1 MPGIWDRGR
10 ESSLD
15 PHACVVSHLSC
26 PWLLTLCVPRGKGR
40 HGMSS
45 TTSPS
50 CWRTSKL
57 LHGNKALLKGPG
69 STGCNPGRLRTS
81 TGDLDERSE
90 KKRQL
95 EQLAFNASF
104 IKVKHEGREWHCLAM
119 NLKLWWPSFLAFLLL
134 LFWDFRIYLRQ
145 TGSLG
150 QRKENSSPLI
160 HGNRIQTQFYHLL
173 HHDVLSY
180 LDSPNLRFQSAP
192 RGKQLP

>member
-1 MPGIWDRGR
+1 MPGFWDRGR

-26 PWLLTLCVPRGKGR
+26 SWLLTLCVPRGKGR

-69 STGCNPGRLRTS
+69 STDCNPGRLRTS

-90 KKRQL
+90 KKDSWSSLPLTPPLSKSNTKEESDIVLQWIL
-95 EQLAFNASF
+95 
-104 IKVKHEGREWHCLAM
+104 IYGG
-119 NLKLWWPSFLAFLLL
+119 LLFWL
-134 LFWDFRIYLRQ
+134 FFLFWDFRIYLRQ